1 MTSRICKLLLNP
13 WANCRWIHDNVML
26 MMEIAGSCDSHVTH
40 HDDDNDDK
48 KQYSEHTAHY
58 GPYHH
63 WEIIWRNRGSECE
76 GGI

>member
-1 MTSRICKLLLNP
+1 M
-13 WANCRWIHDNVML
+13 ML

-58 GPYHH
+58 CPYHH